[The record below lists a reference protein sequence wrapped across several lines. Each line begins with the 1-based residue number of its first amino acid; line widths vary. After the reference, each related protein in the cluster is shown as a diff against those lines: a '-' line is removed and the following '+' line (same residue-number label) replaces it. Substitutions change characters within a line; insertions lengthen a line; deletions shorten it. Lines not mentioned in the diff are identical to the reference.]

1 MSGDVNPKVL
11 KNASWIIVCR
21 IAQSVL
27 ALVVSSLSARYLGPA
42 NFGIINYSAAL
53 VAFALPITQLGLNCT
68 LVKEIVAAPDNEE
81 RILGTSVAMS
91 CISAVIS
98 VLGIYLYSVIANG
111 DERTT
116 VLVSLLYS
124 VSLFF
129 QAGELIIYWFQAHYL
144 SKYVSLVS
152 LGVYIAVSAY
162 KIYLLSTEKC
172 VEWFAISNAIDY
184 LLISTVLYIV
194 YRKLGGKRFA
204 ISFSVGKRLL
214 QGSGV
219 YIVSGLM
226 AVIYAQTD
234 RIMLKNIVDDTETGL
249 YSAAITCAGL
259 MSFVFTAIIDSM
271 RPYIFEAKS
280 VDHCEYELRITKLYS
295 VIIYLSIAYSLF
307 CTLFGKIIIWI
318 LYGYEYLSATK
329 LLRILVWYTAFT
341 YYGGA
346 QGVWMLGENKQ
357 KYLPILGA
365 TGAVLNLFL
374 NALLI
379 PQIQAVG
386 AAIATL
392 ITAIVSNVLL
402 CCIIRPLRGTIRI
415 LVRALRPKCIISII
429 IGILQRKG

>member
-1 MSGDVNPKVL
+1 MSREVNPKVL

-21 IAQSVL
+21 IVQSIL

-42 NFGIINYSAAL
+42 NFGIISYAAAL
-53 VAFALPITQLGLNCT
+53 AAFALPVTQLGLNCT

-81 RILGTSVAMS
+81 CILGTSVAMS
-91 CISAVIS
+91 GVSAVIS
-98 VLGIYLYSVIANG
+98 ILGIYLYSIIANG
-111 DERTT
+111 NERTT
-116 VLVSLLYS
+116 ILVSVLYS
-124 VSLFF
+124 VSLLF
-129 QAGELIIYWFQAHYL
+129 QAGELTIYWFQAHYL

-152 LGVYIAVSAY
+152 LGAYIAVSAY
-162 KIYLLSTEKC
+162 KIYLLSAGKS
-172 VEWFAISNAIDY
+172 VEWFAVSNAIDY
-184 LLISTVLYIV
+184 LLISTALYIA
-194 YRKLGGKRFA
+194 YSKLGGKRFS
-204 ISFSVGKRLL
+204 ISLSVGIHLFKN
-214 QGSGV
+214 SGV
-219 YIVSGLM
+219 YIISGLM

-295 VIIYLSIAYSLF
+295 VIIYLSLAYSLF

-318 LYGYEYLSATK
+318 LYGYEYLSAAK
-329 LLRILVWYTAFT
+329 LLRILVWYTTFN

-357 KYLPILGA
+357 KYLPVLGA

-379 PQIQAVG
+379 PHMQAVG

-402 CCIIRPLRGTIRI
+402 CCIIRPLRGTVRI
-415 LVRALRPKCIISII
+415 LVHALSPKCIISVMT
-429 IGILQRKG
+429 GCLQRKR

>member
-1 MSGDVNPKVL
+1 MSEDVHQKVL

-21 IAQSVL
+21 IVQSIL

-42 NFGIINYSAAL
+42 NFGIISYSAAL

-68 LVKEIVAAPDNEE
+68 LVKELAAASDNEE
-81 RILGTSVAMS
+81 CILGTSVAMS
-91 CISAVIS
+91 CVSAVIS
-98 VLGIYLYSVIANG
+98 ILGIYLYSIIANG
-111 DERTT
+111 DEQTT

-124 VSLFF
+124 VSLLF
-129 QAGELIIYWFQAHYL
+129 QASELIIYWFQAHYL

-152 LGVYIAVSAY
+152 LGAYVAVSAY
-162 KIYLLSTEKC
+162 KIYLLYTEKC

-184 LLISTVLYIV
+184 FLISAVLYIT
-194 YRKLGGKRFA
+194 YRKLGGKRFS
-204 ISFSVGKRLL
+204 ISLSVGKHLFKN
-214 QGSGV
+214 SGV

-234 RIMLKNIVDDTETGL
+234 RIMLKNYVNDTETGL

-295 VIIYLSIAYSLF
+295 VIIYLSLAYSLF
-307 CTLFGKIIIWI
+307 CTLFGKLIIWI
-318 LYGYEYLSATK
+318 LYGSEYLSAEM

-365 TGAVLNLFL
+365 AGAVLNIFL

-379 PQIQAVG
+379 PQVQAVG

-392 ITAIVSNVLL
+392 ITAVVSNVLL
-402 CCIIRPLRGTIRI
+402 CCFIRPLRGTVRI
-415 LVRALRPKCIISII
+415 LIRALSPKYVVSVITSL
-429 IGILQRKG
+429 LQKKR